1 MVSSLFAFAWP
12 GLGNG
17 TDLADNET
25 SLGMGAAAE
34 YGLSG
39 SMETEEAAA
48 ANEALQQMLDRTRQ
62 LPGQQEVFRKPG

>member
-1 MVSSLFAFAWP
+1 
-12 GLGNG
+12 
-17 TDLADNET
+17 
-25 SLGMGAAAE
+25 MGAAAE

-62 LPGQQEVFRKPG
+62 LPGQQDVGRR